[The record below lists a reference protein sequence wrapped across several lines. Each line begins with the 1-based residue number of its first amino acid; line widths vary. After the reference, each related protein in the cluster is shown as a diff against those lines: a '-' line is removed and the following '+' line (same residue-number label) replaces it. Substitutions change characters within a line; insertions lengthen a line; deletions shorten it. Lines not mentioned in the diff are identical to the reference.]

1 MCVVAAWSLHTYCFQ
16 CVKRRRKGIP
26 CEPGSFCGPCALA
39 ASTDPDFAQ
48 KAQKAKCDRASAAR
62 RKSLRSEANKPTD
75 AGTPVV

>member
-1 MCVVAAWSLHTYCFQ
+1 MRA
-16 CVKRRRKGIP
+16 
-26 CEPGSFCGPCALA
+26 CGPCALA

-62 RKSLRSEANKPTD
+62 RKSHRSEANKPTD